1 MSKRNPIERSQ
12 YINSQYK
19 EYLRSSFE
27 FKTPKLQ
34 KLFEQQLE
42 VEDLFKGPYVDLNL
56 PFKRGMSLDEMIA
69 DGAVCKSFRRL
80 GDMNFERPLYSHQ
93 EESIRRIF
101 ALAEAQLL
109 QRVLVQERQRVS
121 CIQF

>member
-19 EYLRSSFE
+19 EYLMSSFE

-69 DGAVCKSFRRL
+69 DGAVCKSFRRFL
-80 GDMNFERPLYSHQ
+80 HFKK
-93 EESIRRIF
+93 
-101 ALAEAQLL
+101 
-109 QRVLVQERQRVS
+109 LVCRKK
-121 CIQF
+121 

>member
-1 MSKRNPIERSQ
+1 MSKRNSIERSQ

-27 FKTPKLQ
+27 FKSPKLQ

-56 PFKRGMSLDEMIA
+56 PFKRGMSLDEMIV

-80 GDMNFERPLYSHQ
+80 GDMNFERPLQ
-93 EESIRRIF
+93 
-101 ALAEAQLL
+101 
-109 QRVLVQERQRVS
+109 VPVQERQRVS

>member
-1 MSKRNPIERSQ
+1 M
-12 YINSQYK
+12 
-19 EYLRSSFE
+19 
-27 FKTPKLQ
+27 
-34 KLFEQQLE
+34 E

-80 GDMNFERPLYSHQ
+80 GDMNFERLYIL
-93 EESIRRIF
+93 IRRRVLGVF
-101 ALAEAQLL
+101 APAEAQLL
-109 QRVLVQERQRVS
+109 QQVLVQEKQRVS